1 MTSTGTRQQRLEE
14 AQQRA
19 EARKDMNFEMRQVE
33 ALELI
38 AETLVEV
45 NHKLG
50 GIQDA
55 IVQIN
60 EKTLL

>member
-14 AQQRA
+14 VQQRA

-55 IVQIN
+55 ILQIN